1 MTRSR
6 RDSSAV
12 SGVRLPYP
20 PRCLITAVWAEVVEL
35 KPTEFVAVTVTRM
48 VRPASALVSWYL
60 LAVAPAID
68 TQAPPEVSQ
77 RRH

>member
-1 MTRSR
+1 
-6 RDSSAV
+6 
-12 SGVRLPYP
+12 
-20 PRCLITAVWAEVVEL
+20 VVEL